1 MAKISLKSILGAI
14 EGALDNMTELVES
27 GGKELDKKLNKFNLE
42 MSAKAAFSGERSFI
56 ETYLK
61 LSEHELDLQKKFEQ
75 DPTFKE
81 IYEKVEREWNEV
93 DKEPVGSDKQD
104 FVRRKVAEFILPEA
118 VEEAE
123 NGKDIIEAVS
133 IIRAKHAE
141 FLRDVKSRLDRDP
154 ELMTVFEGTMEKN
167 GGEEFLNYIKRIDA
181 DQPL

>member
-14 EGALDNMTELVES
+14 EGALDNMTELVDS
-27 GGKELDKKLNKFNLE
+27 GGKNLNKTINKFNLE

-56 ETYLK
+56 EAYLK

-81 IYEKVEREWNEV
+81 IYEKVEREWNVV
-93 DKEPVGSDKQD
+93 DKEPVGSAEQD

-123 NGKDIIEAVS
+123 NGKDIMEAVGF
-133 IIRAKHAE
+133 IRAKHAE
-141 FLRDVKSRLDRDP
+141 FLRNVKSRLDQEP
-154 ELMTVFEGTMEKN
+154 ELMKVFEGAMEETG
-167 GGEEFLNYIKRIDA
+167 GGEILDYIKRIDA